1 MKTPM
6 KTHPKTDSDELQRQA
21 REHLLVRSQELR
33 ERLQRIRADLRRE
46 ITPLPADAPDAAVVR
61 GNDATLAAIGESAS
75 VELER
80 IDNAIR
86 RIDADMFA
94 ICEKCGGEIEAERLD
109 AVPYATQCGDCA
121 RTS

>member
-1 MKTPM
+1 MK
-6 KTHPKTDSDELQRQA
+6 PKTDTDELQRHA
-21 REHLLVRSQELR
+21 REHLLARSNELR

-46 ITPLPADAPDAAVVR
+46 VTPLPADAPDAAVVR
-61 GNDATLAAIGESAS
+61 GNDAALAAIGESANT
-75 VELER
+75 ELER

-94 ICEKCGGEIEAERLD
+94 ICDKCGGEIAEARLD

-121 RTS
+121 RAT